1 MSGARPRLRR
11 RTIGAIA
18 ATAAGVVIIALAVV
32 WPGYDTQRTPVDD
45 GSVWAL
51 QRSAGGNYA
60 RVNVEVGELDTVKQV
75 SQPTALAQADTGLW
89 MFTSSATKLAA
100 LDPGRPADLT
110 AQSPDLFQSTPAGT
124 RHVVTAGSRVAY
136 LTEAGELFVGS
147 LTQASPRR
155 VVVTPNQT
163 DGSDELTID
172 AVALTPDGVLAAYSA
187 GGGAVVRV
195 DADTGA
201 VRGIDLVPDAPADAE
216 VTIAGNRWAL
226 FDAATGRMWLEGR
239 AEVVATG
246 VVAPARL
253 ATASDA
259 AGAVFIADAG
269 GLIAVSPDDGSVGRS
284 FAGANLGTPAAPL
297 PVAGDVFAA
306 WLPQSGSGTLWSRS
320 QGERSLDFAGQQL
333 GADVLPEFAAGGG
346 RVILNETVSGWVWTV
361 PTGALIASSQAWQL
375 DDRASTEQ
383 ADDVE
388 APVVLDP
395 RPPVAEDD
403 AFGVR
408 AGTAV
413 RLPVLLNDHDP
424 NRDVLSIAPGS
435 ISTST
440 FGTPV
445 QVANDQSLMLDVSP
459 DATGTTTF
467 TYRVTDGTTAEGLQ
481 SNTAT
486 VTLTVVPPSEN
497 AAPVW
502 CGVTGCLATWPSPAI
517 APGGTVSLPVLD
529 GFVDPDGDPI
539 YLAGAEVVSGSG
551 AVTADPAGVVTFQHP
566 DPNDTATT
574 MSTIALTVSDDRG
587 ARVQKNLVVTI
598 SPGATVTADDFAQ
611 TVITG
616 RPVTVTLAEHVR
628 GGSGHATLSAVTSS
642 GENTDVTI
650 NPTGLSFTYR
660 PTTPGPVVLQYT
672 VRDGDAE
679 HTATAR
685 ITAVDPAQAPVAAPP
700 LLAFV
705 RPGEDTTVDVAGAA
719 FNPAHLVL
727 LVSDLRPEP
736 ASGATLSVDPVGQST
751 VRASGT
757 TAEGEPGRLGT
768 VGYTLSDGTGN
779 PATTVSGTLTVIQLA
794 PAGAVPPIAV
804 NDTATVRTGGQIDIP
819 VLANDSAPAG
829 GLIAIDPATIQRQQ
843 DAGLAF
849 ATSRVLRYLAPP
861 EPGVYTVSYTI
872 FRLGYP
878 ELTASALVT
887 ITVRDD
893 TTNTAPAPRTLE
905 GRALS
910 GRSTTI
916 PFDGFGIDPDG
927 DAVVLDA
934 VLDQPLGVDGAAAG
948 TAAISPDGAGLVY
961 TAPLG
966 WSGQASFRY
975 QVRDARGATAQAVA
989 LIGVRQAQSDPRPVT
1004 FSDYVQIEGGAERAD
1019 NEVVVLPLDNDVDP
1033 AGGKLTLTDVRPNAQ
1048 PDSPE
1053 YSDMAA
1059 LIRDVDTRT
1068 GAVTLRAGAT
1078 LGTYSFVYGVSNAA
1092 GDTGAGL
1099 IVLKVVRNPVSAYPE
1114 VRDTI
1119 LTAETVDTFSAG
1131 VDVLTG
1137 AVTWAG
1143 GDPAGL
1149 TLSLWQEM
1157 PGIRVEG
1164 SRISGSPA
1172 ADPLVIPFSVTG
1184 VGFDGRP
1191 VTSYGFLRVPGENE
1205 LRPALRAGTA
1215 PLVVTENTSAEIDL
1229 GPIVAAPRGASVEFD
1244 TAVSTGGARSAAS
1257 CELVAPGRLR
1267 YTAGAGAP
1275 WSDTCVVPAR
1285 LSGQTEW
1292 TRLSLPVTV
1301 VAERSQPILG
1311 AASRTLSP
1319 GQTDSL
1325 ELRQLTTWTGQPDWP
1340 SLRYEVSYSGDQF
1353 VIQTTGETVQ
1363 VLARDDAR
1371 PGRTET
1377 LTVRLASHPDIQPAI
1392 VTLAVGPAPST
1403 LPKAGTVTRQC
1414 SQAGGTS
1421 SCTIVVVGAAGEVNP
1436 LPGTPLRLVSVTEP
1450 ANCPAVTFSVDSAT
1464 SVRASW
1470 STDAPGAAD
1479 CTGTFV
1485 LADAQG
1491 RLSAGERVGTVV
1503 LDLRGLPANAS
1514 SVQWSAFD
1522 ATSVTL
1528 RVLPGASSY
1537 PAVDGYSVA
1546 GGGIEVRCDADGRC
1560 PAIPAQPGVK
1570 TAYTATALNAVGS
1583 ARSAT
1588 SPVTAW
1594 AYVSPRAP
1602 SAASSTAVP
1611 TSDGSGGLATL
1622 TVTGLD
1628 PTTGSVRAT
1637 SALTGAVQTVTVPAG
1652 ASSVDIPSFAV
1663 GANSPTTVTITPVSR
1678 FELPPIASGS
1688 TDGSTLETT
1697 AWGVG
1702 APRVAL
1708 TLTPSVDGSGE
1719 VTARIDVGANGTNV
1733 TLWAGVSTSGTCT
1746 LERIGDTAATTIT
1759 RVLSGT
1765 AWQNTTATACAEYRI
1780 DGTAFGRTT
1789 TDPVTARPT
1798 EPLPAPTGTATYTID
1813 AAPTIEGRT
1822 ARWDAITGPSF
1833 PHPRYETRYG
1843 PSRVTDFTTLFTP
1856 GTDPGSIQAYWCVDA
1871 ACSSTGTT
1879 VTPTGAAYTATVT
1892 FPTTCDAT
1900 GAPNPTQ
1907 VAARTADYAVTTES
1921 ELSSDG
1927 FETLWKI
1934 TVTWSGRLAGLNS
1947 YTYTGLACPAP
1958 TP

>member
-1 MSGARPRLRR
+1 MSLTRPRLRR
-11 RTIGAIA
+11 RTIGAISA
-18 ATAAGVVIIALAVV
+18 VAGGVVVIALAVV

-75 SQPTALAQADTGLW
+75 SQPTALAQSDAGLW
-89 MFTSSATKLAA
+89 MFTSSATKVAS

-110 AQSPDLFQSTPAGT
+110 AQSPDLFESTPAGT

-147 LTQASPRR
+147 LSDTSPRR
-155 VVVTPNQT
+155 VVVPPPAG
-163 DGSDELTID
+163 DDADEVMID
-172 AVALTPDGVLAAYSA
+172 AVALTAEGTLAAYSA
-187 GGGAVVRV
+187 ASGVVVRV
-195 DADTGA
+195 DAGTGE
-201 VRGIDLVPDAPADAE
+201 VRGIDPITDAPGEAQ
-216 VTIAGNRWAL
+216 VTIAGQRWAL
-226 FDAATGRMWLEGR
+226 FDAATGRLWLEGR
-239 AEVVATG
+239 DEPIATSAI
-246 VVAPARL
+246 APARL
-253 ATASDA
+253 ASASSA
-259 AGAVFIADAG
+259 ATSVAIADAG
-269 GLIAVSPDDGSVGRS
+269 GLISVSLDDGSVGRP
-284 FAGANLGTPAAPL
+284 FTGANLGTPAAPL
-297 PVAGDVFAA
+297 PVDGDLFAA
-306 WLPQSGSGTLWSRS
+306 WLPQAGIGTLWTSSDGQRT
-320 QGERSLDFAGQQL
+320 LDFAGREL
-333 GADVLPEFAAGGG
+333 GADILPEFAANGG

-388 APVVLDP
+388 APLVLDP

-403 AFGVR
+403 TFGVR
-408 AGTAV
+408 PGTAV

-424 NRDVLSIAPGS
+424 NQDVLSIAPGS
-435 ISTST
+435 VTASG

-445 QVANDQSLMLDVSP
+445 PVANDQSFMLDVAP
-459 DATGTTTF
+459 DATGTTSF
-467 TYRVTDGTTAEGLQ
+467 TYRVTDGTTSDGLE

-486 VTLTVVPPSEN
+486 VTLTVVPESEN

-502 CGVTGCLATWPSPAI
+502 CGVPGCLAPWPTPAI

-539 YLAGAEVVSGSG
+539 YLSAAEVVSGSG
-551 AVTADPAGVVTFQHP
+551 AVTANPAGVVTFQHP

-574 MSTIALTVSDDRG
+574 TSTIALTVSDDRG
-587 ARVQKNLVVTI
+587 ASVQKNLVVTI
-598 SPGATVTADDFAQ
+598 SPNAPVTADDFAQ

-616 RPVTVTLAEHVR
+616 RPITLTLAEHVR
-628 GGSGHATLSAVTSS
+628 GGSGHATLAAVTSS
-642 GENTDVTI
+642 GQDADVTI
-650 NPTGLSFTYR
+650 NPTALSFIYR
-660 PTTPGPVVLQYT
+660 PTAPGSVVLQYT

-685 ITAVDPAQAPVAAPP
+685 ITAVDPTQAPVAAPP

-727 LVSDLRPEP
+727 LVSDLRPDP
-736 ASGATLSVDPVGQST
+736 AAGATLSVDPVGQST

-757 TAEGEPGRLGT
+757 TADGEPGRLGT

-779 PATTVSGTLTVIQLA
+779 PATTVMGTLTVIQLA

-804 NDTATVRTGGQIDIP
+804 NDTATVRAGGQIDIP
-819 VLANDSAPAG
+819 VLDNDSAPAG
-829 GLIAIDPATIQRQQ
+829 GLIAIDPATIDKQQ

-849 ATSRVLRYLAPP
+849 ATSRMLRYLAPA
-861 EPGVYTVSYTI
+861 EAGVYTVAYTI

-878 ELTASALVT
+878 ELTATALVT

-893 TTNTAPAPRTLE
+893 ATNTAPAPRTLE

-934 VLDQPLGVDGAAAG
+934 VLDQPLGVDGAPAG
-948 TAAISPDGAGLVY
+948 TAAISSDGASLVY

-975 QVRDARGATAQAVA
+975 QVRDARGATGQAVA

-1004 FSDYVQIEGGAERAD
+1004 FSDYVQIEGGPERAD
-1019 NEVVVLPLDNDVDP
+1019 NEVVVLPLENDLDP
-1033 AGGKLTLTDVRPNAQ
+1033 AGGRLTLTEVRPNAQ

-1053 YSDMAA
+1053 YREMAA
-1059 LIRDVDTRT
+1059 LIRDVDTGT
-1068 GAVTLRAGAT
+1068 GSVTLRAGAT
-1078 LGTYSFVYGVSNAA
+1078 LGTYSFVYGVSTAA
-1092 GDTGAGL
+1092 GDTAAGL

-1119 LTAETVDTFSAG
+1119 LTAETVDTFTTG

-1137 AVTWAG
+1137 AVSWAG
-1143 GDPAGL
+1143 GNPGSL
-1149 TLSLWQEM
+1149 TLSLWREM
-1157 PGIRVEG
+1157 PGIRVDG

-1172 ADPLVIPFSVTG
+1172 ADALLIPFSVSG
-1184 VGFDGRP
+1184 VGFDGRS

-1215 PLVVTENTSAEIDL
+1215 PLEVTENTNAELDL

-1244 TAVSTGGARSAAS
+1244 TAVSTGGARSAAT
-1257 CELVAPGRLR
+1257 CELVGGTRLR
-1267 YTAGAGAP
+1267 YNAGAGAP
-1275 WSDTCVVPAR
+1275 WTDTCVVPAR

-1292 TRLSLPVTV
+1292 TRLSIPVTII
-1301 VAERSQPILG
+1301 AERSQPILG

-1319 GQTDSL
+1319 GQTDTL
-1325 ELRQLTTWTGQPDWP
+1325 ELRQLTTWTGQPEWAT
-1340 SLRYEVSYSGDQF
+1340 LRYEVSYSGDQF
-1353 VIQTTGETVQ
+1353 IVQATGESVQ
-1363 VLARDDAR
+1363 LVARDDAR

-1377 LTVRLASHPDIQPAI
+1377 LTVRLASHPDIQPAV
-1392 VTLAVGPAPST
+1392 VTLVVGPAPST
-1403 LPKAGTVTRQC
+1403 LPKAGTVTQQC
-1414 SQAGGTS
+1414 SQAGGATS
-1421 SCTIVVVGAAGEVNP
+1421 CSIAVVGAAGEVNP
-1436 LPGTPLRLVSVTEP
+1436 LPGTPLRLVSVTDP

-1464 SVRASW
+1464 SVRATW

-1491 RLSAGERVGTVV
+1491 RLSAGERSGTVV
-1503 LDLRGLPANAS
+1503 LDLRGLPSNAA
-1514 SVQWSAFD
+1514 SVQWSAYD
-1522 ATSVTL
+1522 ASSVTL
-1528 RVLPGASSY
+1528 RVLPGAASY
-1537 PAVDGYSVA
+1537 PAVDGYRVV
-1546 GGGIEVRCDADGRC
+1546 GGGVDVRCDADGRC

-1570 TAYTATALNAVGS
+1570 TTYTATALNAVGAS
-1583 ARSAT
+1583 RAAT

-1602 SAASSTAVP
+1602 GSASATPVP
-1611 TSDGSGGLATL
+1611 TGDGSGGLATL
-1622 TVTGLD
+1622 AVSGID
-1628 PTTGSVRAT
+1628 PTTGSLRAT
-1637 SALTGAVQTVTVPAG
+1637 STLTGATQTVTVPAG
-1652 ASSVDIPSFAV
+1652 ATSADIPSFAV

-1678 FELPPIASGS
+1678 FDLPPIASGS
-1688 TDGSTLETT
+1688 TDGSALEVT

-1702 APRVAL
+1702 APRVTL
-1708 TLTPSVDGSGE
+1708 SLTPSVDGSGE
-1719 VTARIDVGANGTNV
+1719 VTARVDVGANGAGV
-1733 TLWAGVSTSGTCT
+1733 TLWAGVSTNGTCT
-1746 LERIGDTAATTIT
+1746 LERIGDTAATTFT

-1765 AWQNTTATACAEYRI
+1765 VWQTTTAIACAEYRI
-1780 DGTAFGRTT
+1780 GGTAFGRTT
-1789 TDPVTARPT
+1789 TEPVSARPT
-1798 EPLPAPTGTATYTID
+1798 EPLPAPTGDATYTID
-1813 AAPTIEGRT
+1813 PAPSVSGRT
-1822 ARWDAITGPSF
+1822 ARWESITAPSF

-1843 PSRVTDFTTLFTP
+1843 ASRVTDFDALFTLGSDP
-1856 GTDPGSIQAYWCVDA
+1856 GTIQAYWCVDT

-1879 VTPTGAAYTATVT
+1879 VTPTGAAYTAAAT
-1892 FPTTCDAT
+1892 FPTDCDAT

-1907 VAARTADYAVTTES
+1907 VAARPADYAVTTES
-1921 ELSSDG
+1921 EPSADG
-1927 FETLWKI
+1927 SETLWKI
-1934 TVTWSGRLAGLNS
+1934 TVTWSGRLGGLDP